1 MIDPGGSQ
9 FSPEEIAEARSLIS
23 QTLQSRGIRME
34 EGQLDVAMRRLLLL
48 TRISGRP
55 PIEVVR
61 EMVHASSTDAPEADA
76 LPGDGSE

>member
-34 EGQLDVAMRRLLLL
+34 ESQLDVAMRRLLLH
-48 TRISGRP
+48 TRISGKP

-61 EMVHASSTDAPEADA
+61 EMVHTSAENSPPEAA
-76 LPGDGSE
+76 PADGSR